1 MRIHIQEFPGLPPTW
16 SCEASLLTLFVGEQE
31 RRVSLWRA
39 LALLSLPFTGNLLS
53 LWPQEFVESL
63 PPRCA
68 LSSPLGEWTLR
79 KEENLRIALRFP
91 SLSALTLNY
100 QFFIDGTAPFGSLQ
114 RSTLPPWRAY
124 DLLAPL
130 SGPVPPLGVDYPLP
144 PSGGNRSEYLL
155 EDESPGPERLLHAV
169 MERSAR
175 VCLSLLLPDP
185 LPDSLPSSILP
196 ALERD
201 NTLFLLLS
209 PQSGE
214 RLERVFPTARKL
226 EI

>member
-1 MRIHIQEFPGLPPTW
+1 M
-16 SCEASLLTLFVGEQE
+16 GEQE

-39 LALLSLPFTGNLLS
+39 LALLSLPFTGSLLS

-91 SLSALTLNY
+91 SLGALTLNY

-114 RSTLPPWRAY
+114 RSALPPWRAY

-185 LPDSLPSSILP
+185 LPESLPSSILP
-196 ALERD
+196 ALERG
-201 NTLFLLLS
+201 NTLFLFLS
-209 PQSGE
+209 PGIGE
-214 RLERVFPTARKL
+214 RVERIFSTAKRL